1 MQILVKLLNETIIT
15 LNVQPTDT
23 IREIRNKLNSS
34 LGYCNRQWLAVFEG
48 ETCRYFLGSSDDIP
62 CVNDISDEDDISVPD
77 YVYAAIQNALLDKKD
92 EPSANC
98 ENVKSEDMDT
108 TISAAD
114 DKTEKFLS
122 HEGAMQTESSTSANF
137 ACGGIDKFEN
147 VTTSICQTSNSVIE
161 IQVPIIDWADV
172 IIPSQN
178 MAPRSSPSSSD
189 SDYHHLGEGIDDIPC
204 VSDIS
209 DEDDISVPDYVYA
222 AIQNALLDK
231 KDEPSANC
239 ENVKSEDMDTTI
251 PAADVKTEKFLSHDG
266 AMQTESSTSA
276 NFACGGI
283 DKFENVTTSIC
294 QTSNSVI
301 EIQVP
306 IIDSADVIIPS
317 QNMAPRSSPS
327 SSDSDYHHLG
337 EQNMAPRSS
346 PSSSDSDYH
355 HLGEQNMAPRSSPSS
370 SDSDYHHL
378 GEQNMAPRSSPSSSD
393 SDYHHLGEGTS
404 KYICNVELD
413 QWTLQSCNIKEQSMI
428 YAIMVGGGVVLKA
441 KVIPLNF
448 NKKESYPFEIEGL
461 QETDTVRKI
470 KEEINKIMPSIP
482 IDEQYLLFFGK
493 EKVTDGQQLGEHK
506 IKSEESKK
514 LTDPLR
520 NGVEWF
526 QACVKLIYALKG
538 DAIRDKKSGIVRLK
552 EVAAKLKISIF
563 SDNLLHTG
571 TIDGQNSI
579 EHAGRKFYN
588 VQVQTGN
595 GDDRVSH
602 AAVCVQKDA
611 DFKDSAIQ
619 GALLWSLKK
628 QVVVWLFSSA
638 DKTKRYKIY
647 DPYDVNPNFDVFM
660 KQIDTVNENKE
671 NDDKRKAQSKHKKH
685 FFAFYLYE

>member
-1 MQILVKLLNETIIT
+1 MRIRVKLLNNKIIT

-34 LGYCNRQWLAVFEG
+34 LGYCNRQWLVFEG
-48 ETCRYFLGSSDDIP
+48 ETCRYFFGSSDDIP

-77 YVYAAIQNALLDKKD
+77 YVYAAIQNALL
-92 EPSANC
+92 

-122 HEGAMQTESSTSANF
+122 HDGAMQTESSTSANF

-189 SDYHHLGEGIDDIPC
+189 SDYHHLG
-204 VSDIS
+204 
-209 DEDDISVPDYVYA
+209 
-222 AIQNALLDK
+222 
-231 KDEPSANC
+231 
-239 ENVKSEDMDTTI
+239 
-251 PAADVKTEKFLSHDG
+251 
-266 AMQTESSTSA
+266 
-276 NFACGGI
+276 GG
-283 DKFENVTTSIC
+283 T
-294 QTSNSVI
+294 
-301 EIQVP
+301 P
-306 IIDSADVIIPS
+306 
-317 QNMAPRSSPS
+317 
-327 SSDSDYHHLG
+327 
-337 EQNMAPRSS
+337 
-346 PSSSDSDYH
+346 
-355 HLGEQNMAPRSSPSS
+355 
-370 SDSDYHHL
+370 
-378 GEQNMAPRSSPSSSD
+378 
-393 SDYHHLGEGTS
+393 

-428 YAIMVGGGVVLKA
+428 YAIMIGRGVVLKA

-461 QETDTVRKI
+461 RENDTVRKI

-493 EKVTDGQQLGEHK
+493 EKVTDGQQLREHK
-506 IKSEESKK
+506 INSDKSKK

-520 NGVEWF
+520 NGVECF

-552 EVAAKLKISIF
+552 EVAAKLKISIS
-563 SDNLLHTG
+563 SDDLLHTG
-571 TIDGQNSI
+571 TIDGQNPI
-579 EHAGRKFYN
+579 EHAGKKFYN

-647 DPYDVNPNFDVFM
+647 NPYDVNPNFDVCM
-660 KQIDTVNENKE
+660 KQIDTVNKNKE
-671 NDDKRKAQSKHKKH
+671 NDDKSKAQSKQKKH